1 MKNIWLIIKTNIKR
15 KPLALVFSILSG
27 VFLCLSLFLLG
38 NYVSSET
45 LSNIE
50 LGVIDYDNSY
60 LSESFKTYLTEDL
73 EYRLIENED
82 YDRLSEMLIDKDISV
97 IIEIPS
103 GLYKSFAMGREEK
116 LIVTATDDFENAAFL
131 EAYINSY
138 FAAINM
144 LSVSADG
151 DKDVFDSYLSQFDYN
166 DIPIERI
173 VAFDFDL
180 QEFKE
185 VEGFRNAVGFFL
197 MIVFALGNVLS
208 FMIIDDRSSKIFSRI
223 TVTPVKPYQYIAGN
237 SIYGFFLLMIEVI
250 IYCGYI
256 EIMNI
261 HIGFPV
267 YILFFLMILLSMFVI
282 LFTIIISIL
291 FDTKSGTLS
300 CIMGFCTVGALLGGA
315 YFPID
320 LAPQNLQNL
329 ARILPQFWFMDA
341 IRKLIDNPIA
351 NITSN
356 IIILML
362 FIVLLFLIGAVVF
375 SQNYKKG

>member
-1 MKNIWLIIKTNIKR
+1 MKNIWLIIKTNVKR
-15 KPLALVFSILSG
+15 KPLALMLSIFSG
-27 VFLCLSLFLLG
+27 FFLCLSLFLLG
-38 NYVSSET
+38 NYVSDET
-45 LSNIE
+45 LSKIE
-50 LGVIDYDNSY
+50 LGVIDYDNSS

-73 EYRLIENED
+73 DYKLIENED
-82 YDRLSEMLIDKDISV
+82 YNRLSEMLIDKDISV
-97 IIEIPS
+97 IIEIPF
-103 GLYKSFAMGREEK
+103 GLYNSYAMGREEK
-116 LIVTATDDFENAAFL
+116 LIITATDDFENAAFI

-144 LSVSADG
+144 LSLSADG
-151 DKDVFDSYLSQFDYN
+151 DKDVFDSYLNHFDYK
-166 DIPIERI
+166 DIPIERT

-185 VEGFRNAVGFFL
+185 IEGFRNAVGFFL

-208 FMIIDDRSSKIFSRI
+208 FMIIDDRSSKLFGRI

-237 SIYGFFLLMIEVI
+237 SIYGFFLLMVEVI

-256 EIMNI
+256 KIMNI

-267 YILFFLMILLSMFVI
+267 FILFILMVLLSMFVI
-282 LFTIIISIL
+282 LFTIILSIL
-291 FDTKSGTLS
+291 FDTKSGTSS

-320 LAPQNLQNL
+320 LAPENLQNL

-356 IIILML
+356 IIILIL
-362 FIVLLFLIGAVVF
+362 FIVLSFLIGAVVF